1 VNLPTPWRVH
11 RVTTR
16 GDAMDSDTVEGV
28 LALIDEQPDD
38 AESHQRL
45 GKAYS
50 AAGRYEEARTAY
62 ERSLELDPTDPF
74 THFYLGNWY

>member
-1 VNLPTPWRVH
+1 
-11 RVTTR
+11 
-16 GDAMDSDTVEGV
+16 MDSDTVEGV

-38 AESHQRL
+38 AELHQRL